1 MLPDTLAVIPYAG
14 TLPTGFFEVALPS
27 GVPKPDELMLAALFA
42 EEAER
47 YDILFI
53 TDYAQVRLVGLF
65 PKEGG
70 EARFGFWESTPAA
83 TAAGQ
88 AFAALE
94 AEARRRGCPALT
106 GPLDFNTFQR
116 YRLRVGAA
124 PSWGH
129 FDREPTNPVYYPELL
144 KGMGFRAH
152 LTFESRLI
160 RPETVPTVYADKQPL
175 LDALAALPF
184 DFLPLNAD
192 TWPQHEAE
200 LFELVQ
206 AVFGANPAYRPVSEA
221 QFRGLYNRTYAAGLC
236 PYTSVLLRDHAS
248 GQLAALSLCQ
258 PNYAPLGLAANQ
270 PPTFQRDYPRL
281 QAPTTLLAKT
291 VGVHPSFRNR
301 GLMNALG
308 AYGMVHFREWY
319 QQVIFCLMRTDNF
332 SLHFTDGLPAETA
345 HYALYRKEL

>member
-1 MLPDTLAVIPYAG
+1 MDTSLLHASPYYGMLPA
-14 TLPTGFFEVALPS
+14 GFFEVAAPAQS
-27 GVPKPDELMLAALFA
+27 TRPDRQALAALFA

-47 YDILFI
+47 YDIVFY
-53 TDYAQVRLVGLF
+53 TDNRHVRLVGLF

-70 EARFGFWESTPAA
+70 EARFGFWETTPDAA
-83 TAAGQ
+83 ANAR

-94 AEARRRGCPALT
+94 AEARRRNCPAIT

-116 YRLRVGAA
+116 YRLRLGAA
-124 PSWGH
+124 PSWGR
-129 FDREPTNPVYYPELL
+129 FDREPVNPAYYPELL
-144 KGMGFRAH
+144 VGLGFQAH

-160 RPETVPTVYADKQPL
+160 RPETVPAVYLEKQPL
-175 LDALAALPF
+175 LDALAAMPF
-184 DFLPLNAD
+184 DFLPLTAE
-192 TWPQHEAE
+192 TWPHYEAE

-206 AVFGANPAYRPVSEA
+206 AVFGANPAYRAVSGA
-221 QFRGLYNRTYAAGLC
+221 QFRALYNSTYAAGLC
-236 PYTSVLLRDHAS
+236 PHTSVLLREKDS

-258 PNYAPLGLAANQ
+258 PNYAPLGLPAAL
-270 PPTFQRDYPRL
+270 PPNFQRDYPKL
-281 QAPTTLLAKT
+281 TAPTLLAKT

>member
-1 MLPDTLAVIPYAG
+1 MATCSLVVSHYDGQLPAG
-14 TLPTGFFEVALPS
+14 FFQTALPTGAALPN
-27 GVPKPDELMLAALFA
+27 EAALAALFA
-42 EEAER
+42 EEAAR
-47 YDILFI
+47 YDIVFY
-53 TDYAQVRLVGLF
+53 TDFSQVRLVGLF

-70 EARFGFWESTPAA
+70 DARFGFWETSPDAMA
-83 TAAGQ
+83 NAQ

-94 AEARRRGCPALT
+94 AEARRRNCPALT

-116 YRLRVGAA
+116 YRLRLGQA
-124 PSWGH
+124 PSWGY
-129 FDREPTNPVYYPELL
+129 FDREPTNPEYYPELL
-144 KGMGFRAH
+144 QALGFQAQ

-160 RPETVPTVYADKQPL
+160 RPETVPEVYADKQPL

-184 DFLPLNAD
+184 DFLPLTPAL
-192 TWPQHEAE
+192 WPQVEKE

-206 AVFGANPAYRPVSEA
+206 AVFGANPAYRPVSGE
-221 QFRGLYNRTYAAGLC
+221 QFRALYNPTYASGLC
-236 PYTSVLLRDHAS
+236 PHTSVLLRDQQT

-258 PNYAPLGLAANQ
+258 PNYAPLGFPATQ
-270 PPTFQRDYPRL
+270 PPNFQRDYPRL
-281 QAPTTLLAKT
+281 KAPTLLAKT

-345 HYALYRKEL
+345 HYALYRKELA

>member
-1 MLPDTLAVIPYAG
+1 MFSSTPVALPYDG
-14 TLPTGFFEVALPS
+14 TLPTGFFQVALPS
-27 GVPKPDELMLAALFA
+27 DAPAPNEALLAAVFA

-47 YDILFI
+47 YDIWFY
-53 TDYAQVRLVGLF
+53 TDFSQVRLVGLF

-70 EARFGFWESTPAA
+70 EAHFGFWETSPDAPTNA
-83 TAAGQ
+83 Q

-94 AEARRRGCPALT
+94 AEARRRGCPALV

-124 PSWGH
+124 PSWGR
-129 FDREPTNPVYYPELL
+129 FDREPTNPAYYPDLL
-144 KGMGFRAH
+144 ANLGFQPH

-160 RPETVPTVYADKQPL
+160 RPETVPAVYADKQHL
-175 LDALAALPF
+175 LAALAALPF
-184 DFLPLNAD
+184 EFLPLTAD
-192 TWPQHEAE
+192 TWPQYETE
-200 LFELVQ
+200 LFDLVQ
-206 AVFGANPAYRPVSEA
+206 TIFGANPAYRPVSGA
-221 QFRGLYNRTYAAGLC
+221 QFRALYNATYAAGLC
-236 PYTSVLLRDHAS
+236 PHTSVLLRDRES

-258 PNYAPLGLAANQ
+258 PNYAPLGLPADQQ
-270 PPTFQRDYPRL
+270 PNFQRDYPRL
-281 QAPTTLLAKT
+281 AAPTLLAKT

-319 QQVIFCLMRTDNF
+319 EQVIFCLMRTDNF

>member
-1 MLPDTLAVIPYAG
+1 MLTDTLTVIPYDG
-14 TLPTGFFEVALPS
+14 TLLAGFFEVALPEDAA
-27 GVPKPDELMLAALFA
+27 KPDEQMLAALFA

-47 YDILFI
+47 YGIIFF
-53 TDYAQVRLVGLF
+53 TDFSKVRLVGLF

-70 EARFGFWESTPAA
+70 EARFGFWESSPDA
-83 TAAGQ
+83 TANAQ

-116 YRLRVGAA
+116 YRLRVGPE
-124 PSWGH
+124 PSWGR
-129 FDREPTNPVYYPELL
+129 FDREPTNPEYYPELL
-144 KGMGFRAH
+144 TALGFQAH

-160 RPETVPTVYADKQPL
+160 RPETVPAVYTDKQHL

-184 DFLPLNAD
+184 EFLPLNAD

-236 PYTSVLLRDHAS
+236 PHTSVLLRDQAS

-258 PNYAPLGLAANQ
+258 PNYAPLGLAATR

-281 QAPTTLLAKT
+281 TAPTLLAKT

-345 HYALYRKEL
+345 HYALYKKKL